1 MWLLKIGLLGVVS
14 IVAINADQAQGST
27 VVLGGAGPAP
37 FFEEALDKIADNLTA
52 AGVKV
57 KIFSG
62 EARTRTALLDEMKEK
77 GYRNL
82 LYITLQSPR
91 DAKSD
96 SARGDIVGSCFVDGK
111 KVWDEESKSPL
122 VLPLGVEH
130 EIESMVNGIVKKIG
144 KRAGGAC
151 LPK

>member
-1 MWLLKIGLLGVVS
+1 MPIRPRIPRS
-14 IVAINADQAQGST
+14 S
-27 VVLGGAGPAP
+27 LGGAVQRPY
-37 FFEEALDKIADNLTA
+37 FEGALDKIADNLTA

-91 DAKSD
+91 DAKWD

-111 KVWDEESKSPL
+111 KVWDGETGKSA
-122 VLPLGVEH
+122 GVTPG
-130 EIESMVNGIVKKIG
+130 SRTRN
-144 KRAGGAC
+144 
-151 LPK
+151 